1 MSIKCNICFENYED
15 NTDNAPKIMP
25 CGDTFCFKCLK
36 TIKKEKE
43 KFACPICQRDI
54 FENIEDMPT
63 NKYNYLNLIF
73 IK

>member
-1 MSIKCNICFENYED
+1 MSISCTICFENYED

-43 KFACPICQRDI
+43 KFNCPICQKEI
-54 FENIEDMPT
+54 
-63 NKYNYLNLIF
+63 
-73 IK
+73 